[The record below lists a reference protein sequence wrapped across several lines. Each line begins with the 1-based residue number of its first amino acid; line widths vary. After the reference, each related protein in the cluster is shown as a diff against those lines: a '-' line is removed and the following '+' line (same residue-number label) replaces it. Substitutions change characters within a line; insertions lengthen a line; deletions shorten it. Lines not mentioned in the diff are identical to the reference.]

1 MNIIQAPF
9 LIVQKIKENAREKVF
24 FLKISVIYRKIES
37 SGVILE
43 QNCGK
48 MFGRI
53 KGIMTEYREPKEL
66 IRREGI
72 PEALKFLDGAV
83 VNTVDKWEKRSEEI
97 KRLYEYYMYGP
108 LPDMSEEKISYKL
121 GEWQQRKEI
130 LIMPDESN
138 MQVEVKVAP
147 LRLEVENHGVRSGFD
162 AFVCLPCC
170 EPKEQGYPVY
180 LEMSFVW
187 PGKTLDLSPNDYYGA
202 SRGYASIC
210 YNPCDVAA
218 DNSSR
223 TGAFYEIYPYGT
235 EWKEQ
240 TGALAAWGWG
250 ASKILD
256 ALELGLAEELK
267 IHKEN
272 NLLSGV
278 SRFGK
283 ATLLA
288 GAYDKRL
295 KVVVPACSGAG
306 GAAMYRYKSEGKT
319 YDFATLG
326 YINKEGAS
334 THYTTQ
340 NEALENLQSVG
351 LRHWFNDNF
360 LKFDCV
366 EQFPFDQH
374 HLAALVAEPDRYL
387 FLISGMLGED
397 WVNPAASAVTYAA
410 TMQIYEF
417 LGISDHVCLCEH
429 LQGHAVLLSDMMK
442 LLDYCDVMLYGKR
455 REDVKTDFS
464 SVRSSVFWERQ
475 NLDEGVYQQFLR

>member
-1 MNIIQAPF
+1 MNF
-9 LIVQKIKENAREKVF
+9 
-24 FLKISVIYRKIES
+24 
-37 SGVILE
+37 
-43 QNCGK
+43 
-48 MFGRI
+48 
-53 KGIMTEYREPKEL
+53 TEPKEL
-66 IRREGI
+66 KRQEEI
-72 PEALKFLDGAV
+72 PEVLQFLDGRPID
-83 VNTVDKWEKRSEEI
+83 TVEKWSQRSEEI
-97 KRLYEYYMYGP
+97 KALYEYYMYGP
-108 LPDMSEEKISYKL
+108 LPDMSEEKVSFKL
-121 GEWQQRKEI
+121 GEWQERKETVT
-130 LIMPDESN
+130 MPDESKR
-138 MQVEVKVAP
+138 EAAVKVAS
-147 LRLEVENHGVRSGFD
+147 LRIEVENHGKKSGFD
-162 AFVCLPCC
+162 TIVCLPTC
-170 EPKEQGYPVY
+170 EPKQNGYPVY

-187 PGKTLDLSPNDYYGA
+187 PGRIMDLSPNDYYAA

-235 EWKEQ
+235 DWKEQ

-256 ALELGLAEELK
+256 ALELGLAKELH
-267 IHKEN
+267 IHTEN

-326 YINKEGAS
+326 HVNEEGMS
-334 THYTTQ
+334 THFTTQ
-340 NEALENLQSVG
+340 NEALGNLQSTDLG
-351 LRHWFNDNF
+351 HWFNDNF

-374 HLAALVAEPDRYL
+374 HLAALVADPNRYL

-410 TMQIYEF
+410 TKQVYEF
-417 LGISDHVCLCEH
+417 LGLSDHVCLCEH
-429 LQGHAVLLSDMMK
+429 LQGHAVLLSDMVK
-442 LLDYCDVMLYGKR
+442 LLDYCDVMLYAKKAQ
-455 REDVKTDFS
+455 DVETDFDTIHT
-464 SVRSSVFWERQ
+464 SVFWEEK
-475 NLDEGVYQQFLR
+475 NLDKEVYNQFLNI

>member
-1 MNIIQAPF
+1 M
-9 LIVQKIKENAREKVF
+9 VVY
-24 FLKISVIYRKIES
+24 S
-37 SGVILE
+37 
-43 QNCGK
+43 
-48 MFGRI
+48 
-53 KGIMTEYREPKEL
+53 EPKEL
-66 IRREGI
+66 KRLEGI
-72 PEALKFLDGAV
+72 PEILDFLDG
-83 VNTVDKWEKRSEEI
+83 TKVDTAEKWQERAEEI
-97 KRLYEYYMYGP
+97 KALYEYYMYGP
-108 LPDMSEEKISYKL
+108 LPDMSEEKVSFKL
-121 GEWQQRKEI
+121 GEWQERKETVT
-130 LIMPDESN
+130 MPDESKI
-138 MQVEVKVAP
+138 EVDVNVAP
-147 LRLEVENHGVRSGFD
+147 LRIEVENHGRKSGFD
-162 AFVCLPCC
+162 TIVCLPVS

-187 PGKTLDLSPNDYYGA
+187 PGKTMDLSPNDYYAA

-235 EWKEQ
+235 DWKEQ

-256 ALELGLAEELK
+256 VLEQGLAEELY
-267 IHKEN
+267 IHTKN

-326 YINKEGAS
+326 HVNEEGTS
-334 THYTTQ
+334 THFTTQ
-340 NEALENLQSVG
+340 NEALGNLQSTN

-360 LKFDCV
+360 LEFDFV

-374 HLAALVAEPDRYL
+374 HLAALLADPKRYL

-410 TMQIYEF
+410 TRKIYEF
-417 LGISDHVCLCEH
+417 LGLSDHVCLCEH
-429 LQGHAVLLSDMMK
+429 LQGHAVLLTDMVK
-442 LLDYCDVMLYGKR
+442 LLDYCDVMLYGQSE
-455 REDVKTDFS
+455 EDMETDFATIYK
-464 SVRSSVFWERQ
+464 SVFWEKQ
-475 NLDEGVYQQFLR
+475 NLDKEVYQQFLND

>member
-1 MNIIQAPF
+1 MIDYKN
-9 LIVQKIKENAREKVF
+9 
-24 FLKISVIYRKIES
+24 
-37 SGVILE
+37 
-43 QNCGK
+43 
-48 MFGRI
+48 
-53 KGIMTEYREPKEL
+53 PKEMERL
-66 IRREGI
+66 TGI
-72 PEALKFLDGAV
+72 PEVLSFLDGSRVETAEDW
-83 VNTVDKWEKRSEEI
+83 TKRAEEI
-97 KRLYEYYMYGP
+97 KSLYEYYMYGP
-108 LPDMSEEKISYKL
+108 LPDMAEEKVSYRL
-121 GEWQQRKEI
+121 GEWTVRQETVNIPGTNEFTANVR
-130 LIMPDESN
+130 
-138 MQVEVKVAP
+138 VAP
-147 LRLEVENHGVRSGFD
+147 LRIDVECNGRKSGFD
-162 AFVCLPCC
+162 TFVCLPVS
-170 EPKEQGYPVY
+170 EPLEKGYPVY

-187 PGKTLDLSPNDYYGA
+187 PGRTLDLSPNDYYA
-202 SRGYASIC
+202 ATRGYASIC
-210 YNPCDVAA
+210 YNPCSIAA
-218 DNSSR
+218 DDSSR
-223 TGAFYEIYPYGT
+223 TGAFYDIYPYGT

-256 ALELGLAEELK
+256 VLSQGLAEELQ
-267 IHKEN
+267 INAEN

-326 YINKEGAS
+326 HVNEEGTS

-340 NEALENLQSVG
+340 NEALGNLQSTN

-360 LKFDCV
+360 LEFDCV

-374 HLAALVAEPDRYL
+374 HLAALVADPNRYL

-410 TMQIYEF
+410 TRQVYEF
-417 LGISDHVCLCEH
+417 LGLSEHMCLCEH
-429 LQGHAVLLSDMMK
+429 LQGHAVLLSDMVK
-442 LLDYCDVMLYGKR
+442 LLDYCDVMLYEKKTQ
-455 REDVKTDFS
+455 DVETDFDTIHT
-464 SVRSSVFWERQ
+464 SVFWEEK
-475 NLDEGVYQQFLR
+475 NLDKEVYKLFLNK

>member
-1 MNIIQAPF
+1 MNF
-9 LIVQKIKENAREKVF
+9 
-24 FLKISVIYRKIES
+24 
-37 SGVILE
+37 
-43 QNCGK
+43 
-48 MFGRI
+48 
-53 KGIMTEYREPKEL
+53 TEPKEL
-66 IRREGI
+66 KRQEEI
-72 PEALKFLDGAV
+72 PEVLQFLDGSPID
-83 VNTVDKWEKRSEEI
+83 TVEKWTQRSEEI
-97 KRLYEYYMYGP
+97 KALYEYYMYGP
-108 LPDMSEEKISYKL
+108 LPDMSKEKVSFKL
-121 GEWQQRKEI
+121 GEWQERKETVT
-130 LIMPDESN
+130 MPDESKI
-138 MQVEVKVAP
+138 EADVKVAS
-147 LRLEVENHGVRSGFD
+147 LRIEVENHGKKSGFD
-162 AFVCLPCC
+162 TIVCLPTC
-170 EPKEQGYPVY
+170 EPKQNGYPVY

-187 PGKTLDLSPNDYYGA
+187 PGRTMDLSPNDYYAA

-235 EWKEQ
+235 DWKEQ

-256 ALELGLAEELK
+256 ALELGLAGELN

-272 NLLSGV
+272 NMLSGV

-326 YINKEGAS
+326 HVNEEGTS
-334 THYTTQ
+334 THFTTQ
-340 NEALENLQSVG
+340 NEALGNLQSTD

-374 HLAALVAEPDRYL
+374 HLAALVADPNRYL

-410 TMQIYEF
+410 TKQVYEF
-417 LGISDHVCLCEH
+417 LGLSDHVCLCEH
-429 LQGHAVLLSDMMK
+429 LQGHAVLLTDMVK
-442 LLDYCDVMLYGKR
+442 LLDYCDVMLYEKKAQ
-455 REDVKTDFS
+455 DVETDFDTIHT
-464 SVRSSVFWERQ
+464 SVFWEEK
-475 NLDEGVYQQFLR
+475 NLDKEVYNQFLNI

>member
-1 MNIIQAPF
+1 MYN
-9 LIVQKIKENAREKVF
+9 N
-24 FLKISVIYRKIES
+24 
-37 SGVILE
+37 
-43 QNCGK
+43 
-48 MFGRI
+48 
-53 KGIMTEYREPKEL
+53 PKEL
-66 IRREGI
+66 NILEGI
-72 PEALKFLDGAV
+72 PDVFRFLNGTLVD
-83 VNTVDKWEKRSEEI
+83 TKDKWKERAEEI
-97 KRLYEYYMYGP
+97 KALYEYYMYGP
-108 LPDMSEEKISYKL
+108 LPDMQKEKVSFTL
-121 GEWQQRKEI
+121 GEWQERKEMVK
-130 LIMPDESN
+130 LPEKEEF
-138 MQVEVKVAP
+138 QVEVKVAS
-147 LRLEVENHGVRSGFD
+147 LRIEIENHGKKSGFD
-162 AFVCLPCC
+162 TLVCLPLSK
-170 EPKEQGYPVY
+170 PRKQGYPVY

-187 PGKTLDLSPNDYYGA
+187 PGRTMDISPNDYYAA

-223 TGAFYEIYPYGT
+223 NGTFYDIYPYGT
-235 EWKEQ
+235 DWKEQ

-256 ALELGLAEELK
+256 VLELGLAEKLN
-267 IHKEN
+267 IDKEN
-272 NLLSGV
+272 NMLSGV

-326 YINKEGAS
+326 HVNDEGTS

-340 NEALENLQSVG
+340 NEALGNLQSTN

-360 LKFDCV
+360 LEFECA

-374 HLAALVAEPDRYL
+374 HLAALVADKNRYL

-410 TMQIYEF
+410 TRQLYEF
-417 LGISDHVCLCEH
+417 LGLEDHVCLCEH
-429 LQGHAVLLSDMMK
+429 LQGHAVLLSDMVK
-442 LLDYCDVMLYGKR
+442 LLDYCDVMLYGELQEEK
-455 REDVKTDFS
+455 ESDFDTI
-464 SVRSSVFWERQ
+464 RHSVFLEEK
-475 NLDEGVYQQFLR
+475 NLDKQVYGLFFDK

>member
-1 MNIIQAPF
+1 MNF
-9 LIVQKIKENAREKVF
+9 
-24 FLKISVIYRKIES
+24 
-37 SGVILE
+37 
-43 QNCGK
+43 
-48 MFGRI
+48 
-53 KGIMTEYREPKEL
+53 TEPKEL
-66 IRREGI
+66 KRQEEI
-72 PEALKFLDGAV
+72 PEVLQFLDGSPID
-83 VNTVDKWEKRSEEI
+83 TVEKWTQRSEEI
-97 KRLYEYYMYGP
+97 KALYEYYMYGP
-108 LPDMSEEKISYKL
+108 LPDMSEEKVSFKL
-121 GEWQQRKEI
+121 GEWQERKETVT
-130 LIMPDESN
+130 MPDESKI
-138 MQVEVKVAP
+138 EADVKVAS
-147 LRLEVENHGVRSGFD
+147 LRIEVENHGKKSGFD
-162 AFVCLPCC
+162 TIVCLPTC
-170 EPKEQGYPVY
+170 EPKQNVYPVY

-187 PGKTLDLSPNDYYGA
+187 PGRTMDLSPNDYYAA

-235 EWKEQ
+235 DWKEQ

-256 ALELGLAEELK
+256 ALELGLAGELN

-272 NLLSGV
+272 NMLSGV

-326 YINKEGAS
+326 HVNEEGTS
-334 THYTTQ
+334 THFTTQ
-340 NEALENLQSVG
+340 NEALGNLQSTDLG
-351 LRHWFNDNF
+351 HWFNDNF
-360 LKFDCV
+360 LEFDCV

-374 HLAALVAEPDRYL
+374 HLAALVADPNRYL

-410 TMQIYEF
+410 TKQVYEF
-417 LGISDHVCLCEH
+417 LGLSDHVCLCEH
-429 LQGHAVLLSDMMK
+429 LQGHAVLLSDMVK
-442 LLDYCDVMLYGKR
+442 LLDYCDVMLYEKKAQ
-455 REDVKTDFS
+455 DVETDFDTIHT
-464 SVRSSVFWERQ
+464 SVFWEEK
-475 NLDEGVYQQFLR
+475 NLDKEVYNHFLNI

>member
-1 MNIIQAPF
+1 M
-9 LIVQKIKENAREKVF
+9 VVYSK
-24 FLKISVIYRKIES
+24 
-37 SGVILE
+37 
-43 QNCGK
+43 
-48 MFGRI
+48 
-53 KGIMTEYREPKEL
+53 PKEL
-66 IRREGI
+66 KRLEGI
-72 PEALKFLDGAV
+72 PEILDFLDG
-83 VNTVDKWEKRSEEI
+83 TKVDTAEKWQERAEEI
-97 KRLYEYYMYGP
+97 KALYEYYMYGP
-108 LPDMSEEKISYKL
+108 LPDMSEEKVSFKL
-121 GEWQQRKEI
+121 GEWQERKETVT
-130 LIMPDESN
+130 MPDESKI
-138 MQVEVKVAP
+138 EVDVNVAP
-147 LRLEVENHGVRSGFD
+147 LRIEVENHGRKSGFD
-162 AFVCLPCC
+162 AIVCLPVS

-187 PGKTLDLSPNDYYGA
+187 PGRTMDLSPNDYYAA

-235 EWKEQ
+235 DWKEQ

-256 ALELGLAEELK
+256 VLEQGLAEELH
-267 IHKEN
+267 IHTEN

-326 YINKEGAS
+326 HVNEEGTS
-334 THYTTQ
+334 THFTTQ
-340 NEALENLQSVG
+340 NEALGNLQSTN

-360 LKFDCV
+360 LEFDCV

-374 HLAALVAEPDRYL
+374 HLAALVADPNRYL

-410 TMQIYEF
+410 TRKIYEF
-417 LGISDHVCLCEH
+417 LGLSDHVCLCEH
-429 LQGHAVLLSDMMK
+429 LQGHAVLLTDMVK
-442 LLDYCDVMLYGKR
+442 LLDYCDVMLYGQSE
-455 REDVKTDFS
+455 EDMETDFATIYK
-464 SVRSSVFWERQ
+464 SVFWEKQ
-475 NLDEGVYQQFLR
+475 NLDKEVYQQFLND

>member
-1 MNIIQAPF
+1 MMYKN
-9 LIVQKIKENAREKVF
+9 
-24 FLKISVIYRKIES
+24 
-37 SGVILE
+37 
-43 QNCGK
+43 
-48 MFGRI
+48 
-53 KGIMTEYREPKEL
+53 PKEL
-66 IRREGI
+66 QKQDGI
-72 PEALKFLDGAV
+72 PEVFRFLDGSL
-83 VNTVDKWEKRSEEI
+83 VDSEEKWQERAKEI
-97 KRLYEYYMYGP
+97 KALYEYYMYGP
-108 LPDMSEEKISYKL
+108 LPDMTSEKVQFEL
-121 GEWQQRKEI
+121 GEWQDRKEI
-130 LIMPDESN
+130 VNLPDKGEL
-138 MQVEVKVAP
+138 QVEVKVAS
-147 LRLEVENHGVRSGFD
+147 LRIEIENHGRKSGFD
-162 AFVCLPCC
+162 ALVCLPVG

-187 PGKTLDLSPNDYYGA
+187 PGRTMDLSPNDYYAA

-210 YNPCDVAA
+210 YNPCDIAA

-223 TGAFYEIYPYGT
+223 TGTFYDIYPYGKD
-235 EWKEQ
+235 WKEQ

-256 ALELGLAEELK
+256 ALELGLAEVLM

-272 NLLSGV
+272 NMLSGV

-283 ATLLA
+283 ATLLT

-326 YINKEGAS
+326 HVNEEGTS
-334 THYTTQ
+334 THFTTQ
-340 NEALENLQSVG
+340 NEALGNLQSTN

-360 LKFDCV
+360 LEFDCV

-374 HLAALVAEPDRYL
+374 HLAALVGDRNRYL

-410 TMQIYEF
+410 TRPVYEF
-417 LGISDHVCLCEH
+417 LGLSDHACLCEH
-429 LQGHAVLLSDMMK
+429 LQGHAVLLSDMVK
-442 LLDYCDVMLYGKR
+442 LLDYCDVMLYGEPK
-455 REDVKTDFS
+455 EEKETDFATIYG
-464 SVRSSVFWERQ
+464 SVFWEER
-475 NLDEGVYQQFLR
+475 NLDKAVYGQFLDK

>member
-1 MNIIQAPF
+1 MNF
-9 LIVQKIKENAREKVF
+9 IKPRE
-24 FLKISVIYRKIES
+24 
-37 SGVILE
+37 LE
-43 QNCGK
+43 MQ
-48 MFGRI
+48 
-53 KGIMTEYREPKEL
+53 KGIPDVFR
-66 IRREGI
+66 
-72 PEALKFLDGAV
+72 FLDGSL
-83 VNTVDKWEKRSEEI
+83 VNSAEKWRKRTEEI
-97 KRLYEYYMYGP
+97 KELYEYYMYGP
-108 LPDMSEEKISYKL
+108 LPDMTEEKVSYRL
-121 GEWQQRKEI
+121 GEWQERDQTVV
-130 LIMPDESN
+130 MPDGSSIST
-138 MQVEVKVAP
+138 EVKVAP
-147 LRLEVENHGVRSGFD
+147 LRIEIENQGKKSGFD
-162 AFVCLPCC
+162 GLVCLPVC
-170 EPKEQGYPVY
+170 EPREKGYPVY

-187 PGKTLDLSPNDYYGA
+187 PGRTMDLSPNDYYAA

-223 TGAFYEIYPYGT
+223 TGAFYDIYPYGT

-256 ALELGLAEELK
+256 ALEQGLAEVLK

-272 NLLSGV
+272 NMLSGV

-326 YINKEGAS
+326 HVNEEGTS
-334 THYTTQ
+334 THFTTQ
-340 NEALENLQSVG
+340 NEALGNLQSTN

-360 LKFDCV
+360 LEFDCV

-374 HLAALVAEPDRYL
+374 HLAALVADRNRYL

-397 WVNPAASAVTYAA
+397 WVNPAASAVTYGA
-410 TMQIYEF
+410 TRQVYEF
-417 LGISDHVCLCEH
+417 LGISDHACLCEH
-429 LQGHAVLLSDMMK
+429 LQGHAVLLSDMVK
-442 LLDYCDVMLYGKR
+442 LLDYCDVMLYGETK
-455 REDVKTDFS
+455 EEKETDF
-464 SVRSSVFWERQ
+464 VTIYGSVFWEER
-475 NLDEGVYQQFLR
+475 NLDKAVYGQFLDK

>member
-1 MNIIQAPF
+1 MAERKRGTRAMNF
-9 LIVQKIKENAREKVF
+9 KN
-24 FLKISVIYRKIES
+24 
-37 SGVILE
+37 
-43 QNCGK
+43 
-48 MFGRI
+48 
-53 KGIMTEYREPKEL
+53 PKEL
-66 IRREGI
+66 DIQKGI
-72 PEALKFLDGAV
+72 PEALRFLDGSP
-83 VNTVDKWEKRSEEI
+83 VDTDTKWEKRSKEI
-97 KRLYEYYMYGP
+97 KGLYEYYMYGP
-108 LPDMSEEKISYKL
+108 LPDMCKEKVSFLL
-121 GEWQQRKEI
+121 GEWQDRKEI
-130 LIMPDESN
+130 VNLPDNGEL
-138 MQVEVKVAP
+138 QVEVKVAP
-147 LRLEVENHGVRSGFD
+147 LRIEIENHGRKSGFD
-162 AFVCLPCC
+162 TLVCLPACK
-170 EPKEQGYPVY
+170 PRKQGYPVY

-187 PGKTLDLSPNDYYGA
+187 PGRTMDLSPNDYYAA

-223 TGAFYEIYPYGT
+223 TGAFYDIYPYGAD
-235 EWKEQ
+235 WKEQ

-272 NLLSGV
+272 NMLSGV

-288 GAYDKRL
+288 GAYDTRL

-319 YDFATLG
+319 YDFATWG
-326 YINKEGAS
+326 HVNEEGTS
-334 THYTTQ
+334 THFTTQ
-340 NEALENLQSVG
+340 NEALGNLQSTN

-360 LKFDCV
+360 LEFDCV

-374 HLAALVAEPDRYL
+374 QLAALVADKERYL

-410 TMQIYEF
+410 TRQVYEF
-417 LGISDHVCLCEH
+417 LGLSEHVCLCEH
-429 LQGHAVLLSDMMK
+429 LQGHAVLLSDMVK
-442 LLDYCDVMLYGKR
+442 LLDYCDVMLYG
-455 REDVKTDFS
+455 ENWGDVETDFATIHT
-464 SVRSSVFWERQ
+464 SVFWEEK
-475 NLDEGVYQQFLR
+475 NLDKEVYKPFLNL

>member
-1 MNIIQAPF
+1 MNF
-9 LIVQKIKENAREKVF
+9 
-24 FLKISVIYRKIES
+24 
-37 SGVILE
+37 
-43 QNCGK
+43 
-48 MFGRI
+48 
-53 KGIMTEYREPKEL
+53 TEPKEL
-66 IRREGI
+66 KRQEEI
-72 PEALKFLDGAV
+72 PEVLQFLDGSPID
-83 VNTVDKWEKRSEEI
+83 TVEKWTQRSEEI
-97 KRLYEYYMYGP
+97 KALYEYYMYGP
-108 LPDMSEEKISYKL
+108 LPDMSEEKVSFKL
-121 GEWQQRKEI
+121 GEWQERKETVT
-130 LIMPDESN
+130 MPNESKIEAA
-138 MQVEVKVAP
+138 VRVAS
-147 LRLEVENHGVRSGFD
+147 LRIEVENHGKKSGFD
-162 AFVCLPCC
+162 TIVCLPTC
-170 EPKEQGYPVY
+170 EPKQYGYPVY

-187 PGKTLDLSPNDYYGA
+187 PGRTMDLSPNDYYAA

-223 TGAFYEIYPYGT
+223 TGAFYEIYPYGKD
-235 EWKEQ
+235 WKEQ

-256 ALELGLAEELK
+256 ALELGLAGELN

-272 NLLSGV
+272 NMLSEV

-295 KVVVPACSGAG
+295 KVLVPACSGAG

-326 YINKEGAS
+326 HVNEEGTS
-334 THYTTQ
+334 THFTTR
-340 NEALENLQSVG
+340 NEALGNLQSTDLG
-351 LRHWFNDNF
+351 HWFNDNF

-374 HLAALVAEPDRYL
+374 HLAALVAAPNRYL

-410 TMQIYEF
+410 TKQVYEF
-417 LGISDHVCLCEH
+417 LGLSDHVCLCEH
-429 LQGHAVLLSDMMK
+429 LQGHAVLLTDMVK
-442 LLDYCDVMLYGKR
+442 LLDYCDVMLYEKKAQ
-455 REDVKTDFS
+455 DVETDFDTIHT
-464 SVRSSVFWERQ
+464 SVFWEEK
-475 NLDEGVYQQFLR
+475 NLDKELYNQFLNI

>member
-1 MNIIQAPF
+1 MNF
-9 LIVQKIKENAREKVF
+9 
-24 FLKISVIYRKIES
+24 
-37 SGVILE
+37 
-43 QNCGK
+43 
-48 MFGRI
+48 
-53 KGIMTEYREPKEL
+53 TEPKEL
-66 IRREGI
+66 KRQEEI
-72 PEALKFLDGAV
+72 PEVLQFLDGSPID
-83 VNTVDKWEKRSEEI
+83 TVEKWTQRSEEI
-97 KRLYEYYMYGP
+97 KALYEYYMYGP
-108 LPDMSEEKISYKL
+108 LPDMSEEKVSFKL
-121 GEWQQRKEI
+121 GEWQERKETVT
-130 LIMPDESN
+130 MPDESKI
-138 MQVEVKVAP
+138 EAAVKVAS
-147 LRLEVENHGVRSGFD
+147 LRIEVENHGKKSGFD
-162 AFVCLPCC
+162 TIVCLPTF
-170 EPKEQGYPVY
+170 EPKQYGYPVY

-187 PGKTLDLSPNDYYGA
+187 PGRTMDLSPNDYYAA

-235 EWKEQ
+235 DWKEQ

-256 ALELGLAEELK
+256 ALELGLAGELN

-272 NLLSGV
+272 NMLSGV

-326 YINKEGAS
+326 HVNEEGTS
-334 THYTTQ
+334 THFTTQ
-340 NEALENLQSVG
+340 NEALGNLQSTDLG
-351 LRHWFNDNF
+351 HWFNDNF

-374 HLAALVAEPDRYL
+374 HLAALVADPNRYL

-410 TMQIYEF
+410 TKQVYEF
-417 LGISDHVCLCEH
+417 LGLSDHVCLCEH
-429 LQGHAVLLSDMMK
+429 LQGHAVLLTDMVK
-442 LLDYCDVMLYGKR
+442 LLDYCDVMLYEKKAQ
-455 REDVKTDFS
+455 DVETDFDTIHT
-464 SVRSSVFWERQ
+464 SVFWEEK
-475 NLDEGVYQQFLR
+475 NLDKEVYNQFLNI

>member
-1 MNIIQAPF
+1 MFMNY
-9 LIVQKIKENAREKVF
+9 EKPKG
-24 FLKISVIYRKIES
+24 LKIQK
-37 SGVILE
+37 
-43 QNCGK
+43 
-48 MFGRI
+48 
-53 KGIMTEYREPKEL
+53 
-66 IRREGI
+66 GI
-72 PEALKFLDGAV
+72 PEVLKFSDGSP
-83 VNTVDKWEKRSEEI
+83 VDTAEKWQNRSEEI
-97 KRLYEYYMYGP
+97 KSLYEYYMYGP
-108 LPDMSEEKISYKL
+108 LPDMSGERVSFKL
-121 GEWQQRKEI
+121 GDWQERKETVT
-130 LIMPDESN
+130 MPDESKT
-138 MQVEVKVAP
+138 EADVKVAS
-147 LRLEVENHGVRSGFD
+147 LHITVENHGRKSGFD
-162 AFVCLPCC
+162 TIVCLPAY
-170 EPKEQGYPVY
+170 ESKQEGYPVY
-180 LEMSFVW
+180 LDMSFVW
-187 PGKTLDLSPNDYYGA
+187 PGRTLDLMPNDYYAA

-235 EWKEQ
+235 DWKEQ

-256 ALELGLAEELK
+256 ALEQGLAKELK
-267 IHKEN
+267 IHTEN

-326 YINKEGAS
+326 HVNEEGTS
-334 THYTTQ
+334 THFTTT
-340 NEALENLQSVG
+340 NEALGNLQSTN

-360 LKFDCV
+360 LEFDCV

-374 HLAALVAEPDRYL
+374 HLAALVADKDRYL

-410 TMQIYEF
+410 ARQVYEF
-417 LGISDHVCLCEH
+417 LGLSDHVCLCEH
-429 LQGHAVLLSDMMK
+429 LQGHAVLLTDMVK
-442 LLDYCDVMLYGKR
+442 LLDYCDVMLYGKNEKEVR
-455 REDVKTDFS
+455 TDFS
-464 SVRSSVFWERQ
+464 TIRTSVFWEEK
-475 NLDEGVYQQFLR
+475 NLDKEVYQQFLNI

>member
-1 MNIIQAPF
+1 MREGKRGIMVMN
-9 LIVQKIKENAREKVF
+9 
-24 FLKISVIYRKIES
+24 YRK
-37 SGVILE
+37 
-43 QNCGK
+43 
-48 MFGRI
+48 
-53 KGIMTEYREPKEL
+53 PKEL
-66 IRREGI
+66 EIQKGI
-72 PEALKFLDGAV
+72 PEALGFLDGSSV
-83 VNTVDKWEKRSEEI
+83 DTVEKWEKRSEEI
-97 KRLYEYYMYGP
+97 KSLYEYYMYGP
-108 LPDMSEEKISYKL
+108 LPDMSEEKVSFRL
-121 GEWQQRKEI
+121 GEWQERKETVA
-130 LIMPDESN
+130 MPDGSSIS
-138 MQVEVKVAP
+138 VEVKVAS
-147 LRLEVENHGVRSGFD
+147 LRIEIENHGRRSGFD
-162 AFVCLPCC
+162 GLVCLPVC
-170 EPKEQGYPVY
+170 EPREKGYPVY
-180 LEMSFVW
+180 LDMSFVW
-187 PGKTLDLSPNDYYGA
+187 PGRTLDLMPNEYYAA

-235 EWKEQ
+235 DWKEQ

-256 ALELGLAEELK
+256 ALELGLAKELR
-267 IHKEN
+267 IHKEY

-326 YINKEGAS
+326 HVNEEGTS
-334 THYTTQ
+334 THFTTQ
-340 NEALENLQSVG
+340 NEALGNLQSTN
-351 LRHWFNDNF
+351 LRHWFNDHF
-360 LKFDCV
+360 LEFDCV

-374 HLAALVAEPDRYL
+374 QLAALVADKDRYL

-410 TMQIYEF
+410 TRQVYEF
-417 LGISDHVCLCEH
+417 LGLSEHVCLCEH
-429 LQGHAVLLSDMMK
+429 LQGHAVLLTDMVK
-442 LLDYCDVMLYGKR
+442 LLDYCDVMLYEKKMQ
-455 REDVKTDFS
+455 DVETDFDTIYK
-464 SVRSSVFWERQ
+464 SVFWEEK
-475 NLDEGVYQQFLR
+475 NLDKEVYKKFLNI